1 MLMRILGKSLARR
14 RGRIAIAI
22 VSVVMGAA
30 VATALMAVSMDIE
43 EQVGAEFRKYGANL
57 IVVPQSDTID
67 VGFPGVDFGS
77 VTEQGY
83 IEEDD
88 IWRIKRISWRN
99 NVLGFAPFLYQ
110 VVSVTSASA
119 TSDLVMAGT
128 YFERDIA
135 IEETY
140 APEDPDKVTTGVSY
154 INPWWRSKGKWI
166 ETPDDEAS
174 AMVGIEVAKKL
185 EVGMG
190 DVMTLTY
197 IPNGDDRV
205 NSTSCDVTI
214 VGIVETGGNE
224 DSQVFVNLQVAQAM
238 SGREGKVHTVQV
250 SALCTGCPVN
260 VFAEEIEGEI
270 DYVEARTVKQLV
282 SAEMATLEN
291 FEGMMA
297 MVTVVAMAA
306 SILGVTTT
314 MTTSVIERRKEIG
327 LMKSLG
333 AERRRITT
341 LFLVEA
347 AVMGIIGGIIGF
359 IVGVFL
365 ARMIGLSVFDTAV
378 ATNIILLP
386 VAIGISVAVAVLAS
400 IPPVR
405 RALKVEPAVVL
416 RGD

>member
-43 EQVGAEFRKYGANL
+43 AQVSAEFRQYGANL

-67 VGFPGVDFGS
+67 VGFPGVDFGT

-83 IEEDD
+83 IEEGD
-88 IWRIKRISWRN
+88 IWKIKRISWRE

-110 VVSVTSASA
+110 VVTAESASA
-119 TSDLVMAGT
+119 SSDLVMAGT
-128 YFERDIA
+128 YFERDVT
-135 IEETY
+135 IEEPY
-140 APEDPDKVTTGVSY
+140 DPDDDRTVTTGVSY
-154 INPWWRSKGKWI
+154 INPWWKSKGKWI
-166 ETPDDEAS
+166 DAPDDETS
-174 AMVGIEVAKKL
+174 AMVGAEVARKMN
-185 EVGMG
+185 VGLG

-197 IPNGDDRV
+197 TPNGDDRV
-205 NSTSCDVTI
+205 NSTSNEVTI
-214 VGIVETGGNE
+214 VGIVDTGGNE
-224 DSQVFVNLQVAQAM
+224 DGQVFVNLQVAQSM

-250 SALCTGCPVN
+250 SALCTGCPVDT
-260 VFAEEIEGEI
+260 FAKEIEGEI

-282 SAEMATLEN
+282 SMEMATLEN

-333 AERRRITT
+333 AERGRITT

-347 AVMGIIGGIIGF
+347 ALIGVMGGITGF

-378 ATNIILLP
+378 STSILLLP

>member
-43 EQVGAEFRKYGANL
+43 EQVSTEFRQYGANL
-57 IVVPQSDTID
+57 IIVPQSDTID

-83 IEEDD
+83 IEEGD
-88 IWRIKRISWRN
+88 IWKIKRISWRN

-110 VVSVTSASA
+110 VVSARSASSE
-119 TSDLVMAGT
+119 SDLVMAGT
-128 YFERDIA
+128 YFERDVT
-135 IEETY
+135 IEEKY
-140 APEDPDKVTTGVSY
+140 APEDPKVVTTGVSY
-154 INPWWRSKGKWI
+154 INAWWKASGKWI
-166 ETPDDEAS
+166 EAPDDEAS
-174 AMVGIEVAKKL
+174 AMVGVEVAKKMD
-185 EVGMG
+185 VGVG
-190 DVMTLTY
+190 DTLTLTY
-197 IPNGDDRV
+197 VPNGDDRV
-205 NSTSCDVTI
+205 NATTSDVTV

-224 DSQVFVNLQVAQAM
+224 DSQVFVNLQLAQDM
-238 SGREGKVHTVQV
+238 SGREGKVHTIQV

-260 VFAEEIEGEI
+260 VFANEIEGEME
-270 DYVEARTVKQLV
+270 YVEARTVKQLV
-282 SAEMATLEN
+282 SAEMATLQN
-291 FEGMMA
+291 FKGMMA

-327 LMKSLG
+327 LMKALG
-333 AERRRITT
+333 AERFRITT
-341 LFLVEA
+341 LFLVESA
-347 AVMGIIGGIIGF
+347 IIGIIGGIIGF
-359 IVGVFL
+359 TVGVFL
-365 ARMIGLSVFDTAV
+365 ARMIGLSVFETAV

-405 RALKVEPAVVL
+405 RALRVEPAIVL
-416 RGD
+416 RGE

>member
-43 EQVGAEFRKYGANL
+43 AQVSAEFRQYGANL
-57 IVVPQSDTID
+57 IIVPQSDTID

-83 IEEDD
+83 IEEGDL
-88 IWRIKRISWRN
+88 WKIKRISWRE

-110 VVSVTSASA
+110 VVSAHSA
-119 TSDLVMAGT
+119 TTSSDLVMAGT
-128 YFERDIA
+128 YFERDVTI
-135 IEETY
+135 
-140 APEDPDKVTTGVSY
+140 EDPYDPDDDDVVTTGVSY
-154 INPWWRSKGKWI
+154 INPWWKSSGKWI
-166 ETPDDEAS
+166 DAPNDEAS
-174 AMVGIEVAKKL
+174 AMVGAEVASKL
-185 EVGMG
+185 DVGLG
-190 DVMTLTY
+190 DEITLTY
-197 IPNGDDRV
+197 FPNGDDRA

-224 DSQVFVNLQVAQAM
+224 DSQVFVNLQVAQSM

-260 VFAEEIEGEI
+260 VFANEIEGEME
-270 DYVEARTVKQLV
+270 YVEARTVKQLV
-282 SAEMATLEN
+282 SAEMATLQN

-333 AERRRITT
+333 AERGRITT
-341 LFLVEA
+341 LFLVESA
-347 AVMGIIGGIIGF
+347 IIGVIGGIIGF

-405 RALKVEPAVVL
+405 RALKVEPAIVL
-416 RGD
+416 RGE

>member
-43 EQVGAEFRKYGANL
+43 EQVSAEFRQYGANL

-83 IEEDD
+83 IEEADL
-88 IWRIKRISWRN
+88 WKIKRISWRN

-110 VVSVTSASA
+110 VVSAKSASA
-119 TSDLVMAGT
+119 TSNLVMAGT
-128 YFERDIA
+128 YFERDVA
-135 IEETY
+135 IEDTY
-140 APEDPDKVTTGVSY
+140 APEDPGVVTTGISY
-154 INPWWRSKGKWI
+154 INPLWRAKGKWI
-166 ETPDDEAS
+166 EAPDDEAS
-174 AMVGIEVAKKL
+174 AMVGTEVASKMN
-185 EVGMG
+185 VGIG
-190 DVMTLTY
+190 DMMTLTY
-197 IPNGDDRV
+197 IPNGDDRA

-224 DSQVFVNLQVAQAM
+224 DNQVFVNLQVAQGM

-250 SALCTGCPVN
+250 SALCTGCPVDT
-260 VFAEEIEGEI
+260 FAQEIEGEI

-291 FEGMMA
+291 FEAMMA

-333 AERRRITT
+333 AERGRITT
-341 LFLVEA
+341 LFLIEA
-347 AVMGIIGGIIGF
+347 AVIGVIGGIIGF
-359 IVGVFL
+359 LVGVFL

-386 VAIGISVAVAVLAS
+386 VAIGVSVAVAVLAS

-405 RALKVEPAVVL
+405 RAMQVEPAVVL
-416 RGD
+416 RGE

>member
-14 RGRIAIAI
+14 RGRIAIAV
-22 VSVVMGAA
+22 VSVLMGAA

-43 EQVGAEFRKYGANL
+43 AQVSAEFRQYGANL

-83 IEEDD
+83 IEEGD
-88 IWRIKRISWRN
+88 IWKIKRISWRN

-110 VVSVTSASA
+110 VVSAKSASA

-128 YFERDIA
+128 YFEREVA
-135 IEETY
+135 IEERY
-140 APEDPDKVTTGVSY
+140 APEDPEVVTTGVSY
-154 INPWWRSKGKWI
+154 INPWWKAAGKWI
-166 ETPDDEAS
+166 EAPDDQVS
-174 AMVGIEVAKKL
+174 AMVGMEVAKKL
-185 EVGMG
+185 DVGMG
-190 DVMTLTY
+190 DIITLTY
-197 IPNGDDRV
+197 VPNGDDRV
-205 NSTSCDVTI
+205 NSTSSDVTV

-224 DSQVFVNLQVAQAM
+224 DSQVFVNLQLAQEM
-238 SGREGKVHTVQV
+238 SGRDGKVHTVQV

-260 VFAEEIEGEI
+260 VFAEEIEGEME
-270 DYVEARTVKQLV
+270 YVEARTVKQLV

-327 LMKSLG
+327 LMKALG
-333 AERRRITT
+333 AERGRITA

-347 AVMGIIGGIIGF
+347 SVIGVIGGVVGF
-359 IVGVFL
+359 TVGVFI
-365 ARMIGLSVFDTAV
+365 ARAIGMSVFDTAV

-405 RALKVEPAVVL
+405 RALRVEPAIVL
-416 RGD
+416 RGE

>member
-14 RGRIAIAI
+14 RGRIAIAV

-43 EQVGAEFRKYGANL
+43 AQVSAEFRQYGANL
-57 IVVPQSDTID
+57 IIVPRSDTID

-83 IEEDD
+83 IEEGD

-110 VVSVTSASA
+110 VVSAKSAST

-128 YFERDIA
+128 YFERDVT
-135 IEETY
+135 IEDKY
-140 APEDPDKVTTGVSY
+140 APEDPDVVTTGVSY
-154 INPWWRSKGKWI
+154 INAWWKDSGKWI
-166 ETPDDEAS
+166 DEPNDEAS
-174 AMVGIEVAKKL
+174 AMVGADVARKMD
-185 EVGMG
+185 VGVG

-197 IPNGDDRV
+197 TPNGDDRA
-205 NSTSCDVTI
+205 NATSREVTV

-224 DSQVFVNLQVAQAM
+224 DSQVFVNLQVAQDM
-238 SGREGKVHTVQV
+238 TGREGKVHTVQV
-250 SALCTGCPVN
+250 SALCTGCPVDT
-260 VFAEEIEGEI
+260 FASEIEGEMG
-270 DYVEARTVKQLV
+270 YVEARTVKQLV

-297 MVTVVAMAA
+297 MVTVVAVAA
-306 SILGVTTT
+306 SVLGVTTT

-327 LMKSLG
+327 LMKALG

-347 AVMGIIGGIIGF
+347 AVIGIFGGIMGF
-359 IVGVFL
+359 VSGVFL
-365 ARMIGLSVFDTAV
+365 ARAIGLSVFETAV

-405 RALKVEPAVVL
+405 RALRVEPAIVL
-416 RGD
+416 RGE

>member
-1 MLMRILGKSLARR
+1 MLLRILGKSLARR
-14 RGRIAIAI
+14 RGRIAIAV

-30 VATALMAVSMDIE
+30 VATALMAVSMDVE
-43 EQVGAEFRKYGANL
+43 EQVSAEFRRYGANL
-57 IVVPQSDTID
+57 VVVPRSDTIS

-83 IEEDD
+83 IDEGDL
-88 IWRIKRISWRN
+88 WKIKHISWRN

-110 VVSVTSASA
+110 VVSAQSA
-119 TSDLVMAGT
+119 TSSSDLVMSGT
-128 YFERDIA
+128 YFERDVD

-140 APEDPDKVTTGVSY
+140 APEDPHTVTTGVRY
-154 INPWWRSKGKWI
+154 INPWWKSKGEWI
-166 ETPDDEAS
+166 GSDQDETS
-174 AMVGIEVAKKL
+174 AMIGAEVARKL
-185 EVGMG
+185 DVGLG
-190 DVMTLTY
+190 DTLTLTY
-197 IPNGDDRV
+197 VPNGDDRT
-205 NSTSCDVTI
+205 NSTSTDVTV

-224 DSQVFVNLQVAQAM
+224 DSQLFVNLQVAQGM
-238 SGREGKVHTVQV
+238 SGRQGKVHTVQV

-260 VFAEEIEGEI
+260 VFAQEIEGEM

-291 FEGMMA
+291 FKGMMA

-314 MTTSVIERRKEIG
+314 MTTSVIERRREIA

-333 AERRRITT
+333 SERGRITA

-347 AVMGIIGGIIGF
+347 AVIGVIGGVIGF
-359 IVGVFL
+359 LVGVFL
-365 ARMIGLSVFDTAV
+365 ARGIGLSVFDTAV
-378 ATNIILLP
+378 GTSILLLP

-400 IPPVR
+400 LPPVR
-405 RALKVEPAVVL
+405 RAMRVEPAVVL

>member
-57 IVVPQSDTID
+57 IIVPQSDTIE

-110 VVSVTSASA
+110 VVSATSAAA
-119 TSDLVMAGT
+119 TSNLVMAGT
-128 YFERDIA
+128 YFERDVT
-135 IEETY
+135 IEEPY
-140 APEDPDKVTTGVSY
+140 APEDDDVVTTGVSY
-154 INPWWRSKGKWI
+154 INAWWRSKGKWI
-166 ETPDDEAS
+166 EAPDDEAS
-174 AMVGIEVAKKL
+174 AMVGVAVANKL
-185 EVGMG
+185 DVGLG

-197 IPNGDDRV
+197 TPNGDDTV
-205 NSTSCDVTI
+205 NSTSSDVTI

-224 DSQVFVNLQVAQAM
+224 DSQVFVNLQVAQGM

-260 VFAEEIEGEI
+260 VFAKEIEGEI

-291 FEGMMA
+291 FKGMMA

-347 AVMGIIGGIIGF
+347 GVIGVIGGLIGF
-359 IVGVFL
+359 IVGMFL

-378 ATNIILLP
+378 ATNIILVP
-386 VAIGISVAVAVLAS
+386 VAIGISVAVAVMAS

-405 RALKVEPAVVL
+405 RALGVEPAAVL
-416 RGD
+416 RGE